1 MRSILI
7 TILLIIITI
16 DTCEGI
22 RGLKMSK
29 FINNLN
35 KAINNACNKQ
45 AYILTNNTEIYNC
58 LRYNISNK
66 CNHLDNF
73 TEYNNIR
80 SVCLDKNNNEVSRGI
95 IITIVIWLILALSFH

>member
-73 TEYNNIR
+73 
-80 SVCLDKNNNEVSRGI
+80 I
-95 IITIVIWLILALSFH
+95 ILGLYVWIKIIMKFLVELLLQLLFG